1 MYDSLHSSLLP
12 LVEEKKNGTLH
23 LFHEN
28 KSYGTIVLQNG
39 NVVGIEADSTTGV
52 KAGQAISMWI
62 MFTSDFHEGVLSN
75 NEHRQG
81 INVGNF
87 LVLLGNRAK
96 QSDAIQKVVPLNNN
110 SFFMLKSHNLKGIKK
125 FNTEELTVA
134 LSLDGKTPTKQIAF
148 DTGIADLRVIKH
160 IYGLCRIG
168 LAKRVNAKR
177 PLDEKKRA
185 AFVDALLA
193 TLVKL
198 VGPVA
203 GAVLNDALRYL
214 DSDLHLIFESEL
226 YQLIEIISNDL
237 EDNDSLAFKAWG
249 LDYLKQL

>member
-12 LVEEKKNGTLH
+12 LVEEKKDGTLH

-28 KSYGTIVLQNG
+28 RSYGTIVLENG
-39 NVVGIEADSTTGV
+39 HVVGIEAGSATGV

-62 MFTSDFHEGVLSN
+62 MFTSDFHEGILSN

-81 INVGNF
+81 IDADNF
-87 LVLLGNRAK
+87 LVLLNKRAE
-96 QSDAIQKVVPLNNN
+96 QSVAIQKVVPLDNN
-110 SFFMLKSHNLKGIKK
+110 SFFMLKSYNLKGIKK
-125 FNTEELTVA
+125 FKADELTIA

-148 DTGIADLRVIKH
+148 DTGIADLRVINY
-160 IYGLCRIG
+160 IYGLCRLG
-168 LAKRVNAKR
+168 LAKRIIAKK
-177 PLDEKKRA
+177 PLDEKKRI

-203 GAVLNDALRYL
+203 GAVLNDALSYL
-214 DSDLHLIFESEL
+214 DSDLNLFFESEL

-237 EDNDSLAFKAWG
+237 EDNDNLAFKAWG